1 VVFLLSTVIAFIVIF
16 GALVFF
22 HELGH
27 FVLAK
32 RAGILCREFAIGM
45 GPKVIS
51 FKKGETVYTIRLLPI
66 GGFVRMAGEDPETIE
81 LKPGHR
87 VGLII
92 SNGLVDKIILNNKE
106 KFPQARI
113 VEVEKADLEHTLVI
127 SGFAEDDNEVLTSF
141 KVSSTAVSVEDGVES
156 QIAPYNR
163 QFASKTLGQRTMAI
177 FAGPMMNFVLAFF
190 IFLLIALFQGVP
202 SNDPTLGNLTDD
214 GAAKQAGL
222 QEGDN
227 VEAIDGAEISA
238 WTDVV
243 EIIRQS
249 PNKEL
254 VFSVVRS
261 GQPLDISVTPKE
273 VQAENQSIGIIGVY
287 SPVEKSPLRSLTYGF
302 EQTYFWTKEIFVQV
316 GKLITGQFSIDM
328 LSGPVGIYV
337 STDTVAKS
345 GIFNLM
351 RWGAILS
358 INLGIMNL
366 LPLPALD
373 GGRLIFFGIEALRG
387 KPIDKHKEG
396 MVHFIG
402 FALLMLL
409 MLVVTWNDIQK
420 FFL

>member
-1 VVFLLSTVIAFIVIF
+1 MVFLLSTVIAFIIIF

-27 FVLAK
+27 FIFAK

-51 FKKGETVYTIRLLPI
+51 FKKGETIYTIRLLPI

-81 LKPGHR
+81 LKPGFR
-87 VGLII
+87 VGLVIN
-92 SNGLVDKIILNNKE
+92 NGLVEKIILNNKD
-106 KFPQARI
+106 KFPNARI
-113 VEVEKADLEHTLVI
+113 VEVEKADLEHDLVI
-127 SGFAEDDNEVLTSF
+127 TGYAEDENESLTTF
-141 KVSSTAVSVEDGVES
+141 KISPNAVTVEDGVEA

-163 QFASKTLGQRTMAI
+163 QFGSKTLGQRTMAI
-177 FAGPMMNFVLAFF
+177 FAGPMMNFILAFF
-190 IFLLIALFQGVP
+190 IFLFIALFQGVP
-202 SNDPTLGNLTDD
+202 ANDPVLGDLTDD

-222 QEGDN
+222 LAGDK
-227 VEAIDGAEISA
+227 VDAIDGAEIST

-254 VFSVVRS
+254 VFSIERE
-261 GQPLDISVTPKE
+261 GEALEIPVTPKE
-273 VQAENQSIGIIGVY
+273 VKADDQSIGIIGVY
-287 SPVEKSPLRSLTYGF
+287 SPVEKSPLRALTYGF
-302 EQTYFWTKEIFVQV
+302 EQTYMWTKEIFIQV

-345 GIFNLM
+345 GIYNLM
-351 RWGAILS
+351 RWAAILS

-373 GGRLIFFGIEALRG
+373 GGRLIFFGLEALRG
-387 KPIDKHKEG
+387 KPIDRHKEG

-409 MLVVTWNDIQK
+409 MLIVTWNDIQR